1 MLIHHILQKKADLA
15 SLKKSAVEKL
25 DIGKLIKL
33 TSGLNSLN
41 NKVENIDTD
50 EVQGAPFRD
59 EVKRWS

>member
-1 MLIHHILQKKADLA
+1 MLIHHILQTKADLA
-15 SLKKSAVEKL
+15 SLKSAVEKL

>member
-15 SLKKSAVEKL
+15 SLKSAVEKL

-33 TSGLNSLN
+33 TSGLNSL
-41 NKVENIDTD
+41 ENIDTD